1 MLLASGCLQV
11 GARARG
17 ALERV
22 KEAAEQQ
29 EAEVGHAAELA
40 EVSAALRQEA
50 TAAAPSA
57 NLFTSVRAWGVC
69 VIPRGCI

>member
-1 MLLASGCLQV
+1 MFPCISQV

-29 EAEVGHAAELA
+29 EAEVGHAADLA

-50 TAAAPSA
+50 SAAAPSA
-57 NLFTSVRAWGVC
+57 NLFTAVGAAYFCCSCLATLV
-69 VIPRGCI
+69 

>member
-1 MLLASGCLQV
+1 M
-11 GARARG
+11 GARARS

-29 EAEVGHAAELA
+29 EAEVGHAADLA
-40 EVSAALRQEA
+40 EVAAALRQEA

-57 NLFTSVRAWGVC
+57 NLFTPVRWPGALSFYHYFSMWLHL
-69 VIPRGCI
+69 ISKR